1 MSSQYQTIIFKVV
14 VALLA
19 RMIIWKFRKASV
31 MKRCLEN
38 YLVHQGLK
46 KKKVQ
51 EFKTLSLFPREMDL
65 EKILWFFFTNH
76 VNHTYI
82 DVCNMSTSPF

>member
-31 MKRCLEN
+31 MKRSLEN

-46 KKKVQ
+46 KKVL
-51 EFKTLSLFPREMDL
+51 EFK
-65 EKILWFFFTNH
+65 I
-76 VNHTYI
+76 
-82 DVCNMSTSPF
+82 